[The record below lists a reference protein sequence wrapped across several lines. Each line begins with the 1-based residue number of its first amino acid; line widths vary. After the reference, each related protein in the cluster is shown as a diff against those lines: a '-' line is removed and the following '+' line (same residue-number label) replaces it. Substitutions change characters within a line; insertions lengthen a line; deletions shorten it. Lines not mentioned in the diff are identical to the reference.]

1 MYRRVGL
8 LGTLLLHV
16 ACNLFVIFPA
26 PCAPVR
32 QDLDDLTREMA
43 EFRRAQ
49 IKSVAYGF
57 DVALREKAETFD
69 GTARLQ
75 VQLNDTSAPL
85 SIDLKARELHSV
97 RVDGKAVQQLVKR
110 DGSFDIPV
118 EYLSL
123 EPLEIVVT
131 YTGDYSKS
139 GEGLCYFIDPVDDK
153 EYLYTNLEPYGAHLV
168 VPCFDQ
174 PDIKA
179 TFSMTVDAPK
189 TWVVIG
195 NMPVASQ
202 STAGDSQQVTFQ
214 PTPPLSTYLF
224 FLGAGGYQ
232 SWHDEH
238 HGLPLALYARASLV
252 KHFDPE
258 RLFAETKAG
267 LDYFNAF
274 FQFPYPFAKY
284 DHVFVPELNPGAME
298 NAGAVT
304 MNEYMIFRGAATAEN
319 YRDRNNTLLHEMAHM
334 WFGDLVTM
342 AWWNDLWLNESFAT
356 FSAFL
361 AQDTMTK
368 DPAIWQDFYGMK
380 GWAYYQDQLSTTHP
394 IETEVPSAR
403 LAMDNFDGITYA
415 KGASALKQLWFQ
427 VGGEAYRAGVAAY
440 FKEHAWKNATRSQFM
455 DAIALAS
462 GADLLAWTETW
473 LKTEGL
479 AQISV
484 DLDCTDGKIASFAIE
499 HAPVNAPRL
508 SPHKT
513 QVALFQMNDRGI
525 LEQREIIP
533 VAYAGERT
541 DVRELAGPPCPDFVY
556 PNYGDMDYGLF
567 FLDPHSYDT
576 IVTRL
581 AALEDPFLRRMV
593 WGTLSTM
600 VRHERL
606 RASEFMKLILDNLP
620 AEADQGVLEYL
631 LGGRMINETLFQH
644 LTPEERPEFASRL
657 MEILIEGRGRAAGGS
672 DAWLLWHDALVS
684 LSCTP
689 HVIDL
694 LRPMLDD
701 DALDQPR
708 RWNIVSRLAVLGAKD
723 TEALVETELNRD
735 PTDQG
740 KRAAFGIRGAI
751 PTPEAKA
758 AQWERLADADLS
770 LSLQRAGSGSFHS
783 SLYPE
788 LSEPYVDRWFEAV
801 RTMDW
806 DAEQH
811 RIGVWFD
818 NLFPPIYTSEFLER
832 SKREL
837 ADAKLPPRA
846 HRAWQESNDQ
856 IERVIAIRS
865 YNRRSK
871 NTP

>member
-8 LGTLLLHV
+8 FGTLLLHV

-49 IKSVAYGF
+49 IKSVAYAF
-57 DVALREKAETFD
+57 DFALREKAETFD

-75 VQLNDTSAPL
+75 VQLNDASAPL
-85 SIDLKARELHSV
+85 SIDLKVRELHSV
-97 RVDGKAVQQLVKR
+97 TVGGKAVQQLVTR
-110 DGSFDIPV
+110 DGSFDIPA
-118 EYLSL
+118 EHLSL

-179 TFSMTVDAPK
+179 TFTMTVDAPK

-202 STAGDSQQVTFQ
+202 STTGVSQQVTFK

-232 SWHDEH
+232 AWHDEH
-238 HGLPLALYARASLV
+238 HGLPLALYTRASLA

-258 RLFAETKAG
+258 RLFVETKAG
-267 LDYFNAF
+267 LDYFNEF
-274 FQFPYPFAKY
+274 FKLPYPFEKY
-284 DHVFVPELNPGAME
+284 DHVFAPELNPGAME
-298 NAGAVT
+298 NPGAVT
-304 MNEYMIFRGAATAEN
+304 MNEYMIFRGAVTTEN

-394 IETEVPSAR
+394 IETDVPSAR

-415 KGASALKQLWFQ
+415 KGAAALKQLWFL
-427 VGGEAYRAGVAAY
+427 VGPEAYAAGVASY
-440 FKEHAWKNATRSQFM
+440 FKDFAWQNATRSQFM
-455 DAIALAS
+455 DAIARSS
-462 GADLLAWTETW
+462 GADLQAWTEAW

-479 AQISV
+479 AQMAV
-484 DLDCTDGKIASFAIE
+484 NLDCGDGTIASFSVA
-499 HAPVNAPRL
+499 HTSVNAPRL

-513 QVALFQMNDRGI
+513 QAALFHMNPEGK
-525 LEQREIIP
+525 LERSKVIP
-533 VAYAGERT
+533 IVYADAQTEVPGL
-541 DVRELAGPPCPDFVY
+541 VGLPCPDFVY

-567 FLDPHSYDT
+567 FLDPHSYAT
-576 IVTRL
+576 IVKQL
-581 AALEDPFLRRMV
+581 PALEDPFLRRMV
-593 WGTLSTM
+593 WGTLHTM

-606 RASEFMKLILDNLP
+606 RASEFMELILANLP
-620 AEADQGVLEYL
+620 AETDQGVLEYL
-631 LGGRMINETLFQH
+631 LGGRMISESLFQ
-644 LTPEERPEFASRL
+644 LVAPERREEFATRL
-657 MEILIEGRGRAAGGS
+657 LGVLVEGRGKAAGGS
-672 DAWLLWHDALVS
+672 DAWLLWHDSMVS
-684 LSCTP
+684 LSCTTDA
-689 HVIDL
+689 IGL
-694 LRPMLDD
+694 LRPMLDGD
-701 DALDQPR
+701 TLDQPR
-708 RWNIVSRLAVLGAKD
+708 RWNIVGKLAVLGVKD
-723 TEALVETELNRD
+723 TEALVEAELKRD

-740 KRAAFGIRGAI
+740 KRSAFAIRGAI
-751 PTPEAKA
+751 PTAEAKVD
-758 AQWERLADADLS
+758 QWERLADPELS

-783 SLYPE
+783 ALHPE
-788 LSEPYVDRWFEAV
+788 LSEPYVEKWFERV
-801 RTMDW
+801 RVIDW
-806 DAEQH
+806 NAEQH

-818 NLFPPIYTSEFLER
+818 NLFPPIYTPEFLER

-837 ADAKLPPRA
+837 AATKLPPRA
-846 HRAWQESNDQ
+846 HRAWQETNDQ
-856 IERVIAIRS
+856 IERIIAIRA
-865 YNRRSK
+865 YDQRS
-871 NTP
+871 PDSP